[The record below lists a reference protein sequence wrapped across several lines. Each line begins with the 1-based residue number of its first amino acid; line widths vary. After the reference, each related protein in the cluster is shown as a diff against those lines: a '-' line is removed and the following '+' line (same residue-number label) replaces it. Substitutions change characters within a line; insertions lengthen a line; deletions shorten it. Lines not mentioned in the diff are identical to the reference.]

1 MQRKGYAGRN
11 SLRGAGRILVAV
23 LLAHLAVTGSWGQL
37 TGGTISGT
45 ASDSSGAVVPGATVT
60 VRNLETGIDRTITT
74 DAAGRY
80 SAQQLVSGG
89 YELEVTAAG
98 FQTTVRRGITLTVG
112 QEAIVNFSLQVGTTT
127 ERIEVVGEAPLV
139 ETTTSTVSG
148 LVDEK
153 TVRELPLN
161 GRSFTDLMDLQ
172 PNVKNIA
179 GAAPG
184 RGSAGQRFFGIA
196 AKFSVA
202 GAHPSQNN
210 YIMDGLIIN
219 DTVVATPGSAA
230 GGLLGTD
237 AIREFRLLTSNYS
250 AEYGQVA
257 GGIMTAVT
265 RSGTNT
271 LHGSAFEFFRN
282 SALDAREFFD
292 AKVPPFKRNQFG
304 GTLGGRIKRDRTF
317 FFGNYEGLR
326 QRLGSTIFMRV
337 PTLEARR
344 GILPSGP
351 CATGCTV
358 GPTAQRVLNLY
369 PLPTPGGR
377 NYGDGTA
384 DFRSAPSNPTT
395 ENYFAIRLDHTL
407 NEQHFMFGRYTFSD
421 ANSSLLA
428 NDELTRDARDTRY
441 QHLML
446 SFTSLLSPTL
456 LNNFRVGVGRSVSLQ
471 DSTDAGKADLSPLVG
486 VPGRGPGYVTVS
498 PAGAI
503 GPWIGNPNFL
513 WWTSYQYADDI
524 SYTRGNHSLKL
535 GASLQRNHDNQD
547 GRFSYGGNW
556 TFSSLQDFYAE
567 RPLNVIGAGPTSDA
581 NRGWRSWIIG
591 TYLQDDWKVLPNLT
605 LNLGVRFEWATVP
618 TEVNGR
624 IAQLRDLFRDPAT
637 VVGDPFWEQI
647 SAFAH
652 AAPRFGFAWDPF
664 NNGKTAVRGG
674 LGIFQQAIRNTD
686 FILPG
691 DRMPP
696 IWDGILATSLPG
708 QPLSYPLVFP
718 NIPAGRVAPSSGP
731 QLRLDAIDF
740 NLAQPYNINYSFSI
754 QQEVLPNTMLH
765 VGYVGSRGVNLLGV
779 NAEANAR
786 QDIAGPDGRRYI
798 PLEALRR
805 NPNFGVIRW
814 ATAENDSYYNSLQV
828 SAEKR
833 FSQGFQI
840 SSSYTWSKSIDTN
853 SNRIH
858 GGNFD
863 GEGSSGSDWPFNTKA
878 TRGLS
883 AWDLRHYWS
892 LHYAYDLPFGP
903 GRALGGSLTGAA
915 GKVLGGWSLSGVV
928 TAATGAPFMVA
939 LGGDFPGSLPM
950 GLGAHKPDRVRNS
963 DIAER
968 GTPQYTNQYFDPTA
982 FVLPPLTPQCV
993 ATPTATG
1000 CPRRVFGN
1008 GGRNTLTGPGLATWN
1023 FNVSK
1028 TTSLTERVGLQFRAE
1043 FFNLFNRA
1051 NFRLPRSAVFLPQTG
1066 NPNPPRNAAAGL
1078 ITSTSTTG
1086 RQIQFGLK
1094 LVF

>member
-1 MQRKGYAGRN
+1 MVALFQANRYSILLATLLLGICI
-11 SLRGAGRILVAV
+11 SLRAPAQVAT
-23 LLAHLAVTGSWGQL
+23 A
-37 TGGTISGT
+37 TISGT
-45 ASDSSGAVVPGATVT
+45 VRDATGAVVPGATIILRSV
-60 VRNLETGIDRTITT
+60 ETGIRRTVTT
-74 DAAGRY
+74 DASGRY
-80 SAQQLVSGG
+80 SAPQLGLGG
-89 YELEVTAAG
+89 YEVTASATG
-98 FQTTVRRGITLTVG
+98 FQTLVRSGITLTVG
-112 QEAIVNFSLQVGTTT
+112 READVEFTLQLGTVA
-127 ERIEVVGEAPLV
+127 ERVEVTGEAPLV

-179 GAAPG
+179 AAAPG

-210 YIMDGLIIN
+210 YIVDGLIIN

-265 RSGTNT
+265 RAGTNT
-271 LHGSAFEFFRN
+271 LHGSAFEFLRN

-292 AKVPPFKRNQFG
+292 AKAPPFKRNQFG
-304 GTLGGRIKRDRTF
+304 GTLGGPIKRDRTF

-351 CATGCTV
+351 CAAGCRV
-358 GPTAQRVLNLY
+358 GPTAQKVLNLY

-377 NYGDGTA
+377 VYGDGTA
-384 DFRSAPSNPTT
+384 DFRAAPSNPTT
-395 ENYFAIRLDHTL
+395 EDYFAIRLDHTS
-407 NEQHFMFGRYTFSD
+407 NEKHFMFGRYTFSD
-421 ANSSLLA
+421 AHSSLLA
-428 NDELTRDARDTRY
+428 NDELTTDARDTRY

-446 SFTSLLSPTL
+446 SITSLLTPAL
-456 LNNFRVGVGRSVSLQ
+456 LNNFRAGVGRSVSLQ
-471 DSTDAGKADLSPLVG
+471 DSIETGKADVSALLH
-486 VPGRGPGYVTVS
+486 VPGRSIGRVQPS
-498 PAGAI
+498 PADVV

-524 SYTRGNHSLKL
+524 SYTRGSHSWKL

-547 GRFSYGGNW
+547 GRFAYGGAW
-556 TFSSLQDFYAE
+556 VFSSLQDFYAE
-567 RPLNVIGAGPTSDA
+567 IPLNVTGAGPASDA

-605 LNLGVRFEWATVP
+605 LNLGVRFECATVP

-624 IAQLRDLFRDPAT
+624 IAQLRDIFRDTAA
-637 VVGDPFWEQI
+637 VVGGPFWEQI

-652 AAPRFGFAWDPF
+652 FAPRFGFAWDPF
-664 NNGKTAVRGG
+664 NNGKTAIRGG

-696 IWDGILATSLPG
+696 IWDGILITSLPG

-740 NLAQPYNINYSFSI
+740 NLAQPYNMNYSFNL
-754 QQEVLPNTMLH
+754 QQEVLANTMLN
-765 VGYVGSRGVNLLGV
+765 VGYVGSRGVNQLGV

-786 QDIAGPDGRRYI
+786 TDTTGPDGRRYI
-798 PLEALRR
+798 PLGASRR

-828 SAEKR
+828 SVEKR
-833 FSQGFQI
+833 FSQGLQI

-878 TRGLS
+878 TRALS

-892 LHYAYDLPFGP
+892 LNYVYDLPFGP
-903 GRALGGSLTGAA
+903 GKALGGSLTGAA
-915 GKVLGGWSLSGVV
+915 GKLLGGWSLSGVV
-928 TAATGAPFMVA
+928 TASTGAPFMVT
-939 LGGDFPGSLPM
+939 LGGDFAGSLPM
-950 GLGAHKPDRVRNS
+950 GLGAQKPDRVRNPA
-963 DIAER
+963 IAER
-968 GTPQYTNQYFDPTA
+968 GTPQYTNQYFDPAA
-982 FVLPPLTPQCV
+982 FELPPLTPQCA

-1008 GGRNTLTGPGLATWN
+1008 GGRNILTGPGLATWN

-1028 TTSLTERVGLQFRAE
+1028 TTSLTERLGLQFRAE

-1051 NFRLPRSAVFLPQTG
+1051 NFRLPSSSIFLPQTA
-1066 NPNPPRNAAAGL
+1066 NPSPPRNAAAGR